1 MAYSP
6 MPPPPSA
13 GAGASS
19 ILPLRSLVPSAAN
32 PPPDA
37 AAIFQSLRQA
47 IAGGTRDFE
56 SIVGAISEAARFLTG
71 ASAAAI
77 AMRQDG
83 VVVCRGRS
91 GDAAPELGAHL
102 SLDSGISGECL
113 RTGKT
118 LRCDDTLKDFRV
130 DREVC
135 QRLGLRSI
143 AVVPL
148 RGRHGVMGVLETFS
162 IRPYAFADEHM
173 DALRKLAKLAETAQ
187 VGQFASTSSSDLKV
201 ELEGTP
207 LQSRFL
213 VAVVSA
219 ALLRIRDTIATRG
232 RDLLN
237 SRRTRHW
244 WVTARIAALL
254 AVSLGGWKAWHLLL
268 SRTAPSGETAP
279 VTTLAQPAEAEIG
292 STAAVSA
299 TDLVWTPDTTRPLN
313 GIKPSPAMSRVQ
325 RAAEDEPEVVITH
338 PVVSALPPNPHA
350 PPETLRTGSPSSHLP
365 SLANAGTFTDPLHL
379 VVNSTDGAKLGGVIA
394 TSAVLPHLTVP
405 VSQGVSGGTLER
417 KVQPVYPSQA
427 MSLHLQGSVVLQ
439 ATIAEDGSVQDLRVI
454 HGHPTLAKA
463 AMDAVQQWRYRPYL
477 LNGEPTRMLTQI
489 TVTFEIK

>member
-6 MPPPPSA
+6 VPPPPSA

-19 ILPLRSLVPSAAN
+19 ILPLPIPIPSAAN
-32 PPPDA
+32 SPPDA
-37 AAIFQSLRQA
+37 TAVFQSLRQA

-56 SIVGAISEAARFLTG
+56 SIVGAISEAARFLSG
-71 ASAAAI
+71 AGAAAI
-77 AMRQDG
+77 AMRQDD

-143 AVVPL
+143 AAVPL
-148 RGRHGVMGVLETFS
+148 RGRHGIMGVLATFS

-173 DALRKLAKLAETAQ
+173 DALRKLAELAETAQ
-187 VGQFASTSSSDLKV
+187 AAQFATTSFSDLKV
-201 ELEGTP
+201 ELESTSLRG
-207 LQSRFL
+207 RFR

-219 ALLRIRDTIATRG
+219 ALLRIRDTIATRS
-232 RDLLN
+232 RDLA
-237 SRRTRHW
+237 SSMRIRW

-254 AVSLGGWKAWHLLL
+254 AALLGGWKAWHQPL
-268 SRTAPSGETAP
+268 SRTTPSGEAAP

-292 STAAVSA
+292 SRTAVSA
-299 TDLVWTPDTTRPLN
+299 ADLVWTPDTTRPLN

-338 PVVSALPPNPHA
+338 PAVSAVPPNPQA
-350 PPETLRTGSPSSHLP
+350 PPETLRAGSPSSHLP
-365 SLANAGTFTDPLHL
+365 SLPDAGTFTDPLNL
-379 VVNSTDGAKLGGVIA
+379 VVNSTDGAKPGGVIA
-394 TSAVLPHLTVP
+394 TSAVMPHLTVP
-405 VSQGVSGGTLER
+405 VSQGVSGGILER
-417 KVQPVYPSQA
+417 KVQPVYPAQA

-439 ATIAEDGSVQDLRVI
+439 ATIAEDGTVQDLRVI

-489 TVTFEIK
+489 TVKFEIK